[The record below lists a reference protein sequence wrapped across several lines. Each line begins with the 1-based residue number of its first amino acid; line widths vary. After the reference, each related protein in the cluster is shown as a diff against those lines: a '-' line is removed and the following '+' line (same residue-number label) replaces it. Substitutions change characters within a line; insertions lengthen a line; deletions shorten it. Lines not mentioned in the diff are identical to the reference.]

1 MGGERRKTAAE
12 RFDVAE
18 ANGLTT
24 LDQSEIDGNQ
34 VFRALEPCTENK
46 YEAIMDFRKY
56 DYPLAA
62 LVARDFSGSLSAG
75 HLVEFG

>member
-1 MGGERRKTAAE
+1 MGGKRRKTAAE

-34 VFRALEPCTENK
+34 VFRALEPCTENRYK
-46 YEAIMDFRKY
+46 AIMDFWDEY
-56 DYPLAA
+56 A
-62 LVARDFSGSLSAG
+62 LPPSPPGSAHSVRA
-75 HLVEFG
+75 